1 MKSDCLCSREM
12 CVFSQGLWLA
22 SQKFFIS
29 EKKKGAIYEYCV
41 HFPAEKS
48 LRLYWTFKGSLYAPL
63 QKRQWWTI
71 DMEAKSVFKVL
82 LVTQY
87 EENEND
93 NNSNRISWRQNSTCQ
108 TQVPFLPSIQAS
120 DVILRK
126 KGIKEAMA
134 IKRTE

>member
-1 MKSDCLCSREM
+1 
-12 CVFSQGLWLA
+12 
-22 SQKFFIS
+22 
-29 EKKKGAIYEYCV
+29 
-41 HFPAEKS
+41 
-48 LRLYWTFKGSLYAPL
+48 
-63 QKRQWWTI
+63 
-71 DMEAKSVFKVL
+71 MEAKSVFKVL

-126 KGIKEAMA
+126 KGIKEAM
-134 IKRTE
+134 ELLYMS